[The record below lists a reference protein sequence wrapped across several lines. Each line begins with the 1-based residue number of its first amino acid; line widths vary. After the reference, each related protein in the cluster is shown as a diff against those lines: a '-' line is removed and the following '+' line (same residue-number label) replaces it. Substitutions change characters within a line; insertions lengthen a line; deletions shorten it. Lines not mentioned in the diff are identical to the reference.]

1 MGYAYIDPSGS
12 SLTARRRC
20 NIQRMAAN
28 KLPQRH
34 PENAE
39 FHRPGATNKL
49 NSKRINGAALEMIM
63 HDVLHGI
70 HGFTSEVCSGS
81 EAGKMEI
88 IAVEEAE
95 KNPREKARVIPFP
108 GTAKKT

>member
-1 MGYAYIDPSGS
+1 M
-12 SLTARRRC
+12 TAD
-20 NIQRMAAN
+20 
-28 KLPQRH
+28 KLSQRH
-34 PENAE
+34 LNNAD
-39 FHRPGATNKL
+39 FYQPGAINKL

-95 KNPREKARVIPFP
+95 KSPREKARVIPFP